1 MPKWQIQGFE
11 GGSEID
17 LDEVVTGSPKQIRT
31 LLERLV
37 ARHLTDREIID
48 DLPSGAHFNIH
59 RDRRPGQPVQFS
71 TTGTGHHHVAVEI
84 ETPRAAKGGP
94 RPRRP

>member
-31 LLERLV
+31 VLERLV

-48 DLPSGAHFNIH
+48 DLQSGAHFNIH
-59 RDRRPGQPVQFS
+59 RDRRPGKPMQLS
-71 TTGTGHHHVAVEI
+71 TTGTVTI
-84 ETPRAAKGGP
+84 TWPLR
-94 RPRRP
+94 